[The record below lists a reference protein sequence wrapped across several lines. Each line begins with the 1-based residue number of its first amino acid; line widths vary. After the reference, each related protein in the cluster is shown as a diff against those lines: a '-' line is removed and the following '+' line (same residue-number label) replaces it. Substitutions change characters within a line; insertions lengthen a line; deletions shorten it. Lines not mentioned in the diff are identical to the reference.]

1 MLTLT
6 TEPIYWSAKKING
19 DTYVLFFE
27 YGYSILY
34 KVIYKHHKIKIEII
48 CHIHSSFFKHHV
60 NIWEAAIV
68 KNDRT
73 KYCFNIYQN
82 NIQ

>member
-34 KVIYKHHKIKIEII
+34 KVIYKHHKIK
-48 CHIHSSFFKHHV
+48 
-60 NIWEAAIV
+60 
-68 KNDRT
+68 
-73 KYCFNIYQN
+73 
-82 NIQ
+82 